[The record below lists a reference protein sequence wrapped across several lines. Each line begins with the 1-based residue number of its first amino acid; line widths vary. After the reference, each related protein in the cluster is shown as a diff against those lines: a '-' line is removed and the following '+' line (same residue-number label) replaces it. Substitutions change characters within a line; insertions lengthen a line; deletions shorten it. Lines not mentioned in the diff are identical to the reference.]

1 MTVAHQKFYGASWEG
16 LCETKMQR
24 VLVGK
29 YERMR
34 LLRRFRHRVA
44 DDKKLDLKEVGCD
57 GRDLIMWLRIGK
69 SGRFL

>member
-1 MTVAHQKFYGASWEG
+1 
-16 LCETKMQR
+16 MQR